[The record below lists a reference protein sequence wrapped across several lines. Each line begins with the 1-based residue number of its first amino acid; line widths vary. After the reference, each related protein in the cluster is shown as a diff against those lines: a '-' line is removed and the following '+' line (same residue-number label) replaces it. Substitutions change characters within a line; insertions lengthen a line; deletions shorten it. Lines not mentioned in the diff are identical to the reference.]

1 MESIFATHKTKAYT
15 LAGKSVSVTWKI
27 PTPVDMTEIALK
39 GDRYIDFFQR
49 FVTDIESFEINE
61 LHNAFPSDVVKL
73 PGAWGLVQQVAKD
86 IVRSSVIEDEEK
98 KTDNNPDISG
108 SRGVQSL

>member
-1 MESIFATHKTKAYT
+1 MESLFATQKTKAYT

-27 PTPVDMTEIALK
+27 PTPVDMTEVALK

-49 FVTDIESFEINE
+49 FVTNISSEINE
-61 LHNAFPSDVVKL
+61 LHGAFPSNVIKM
-73 PGAWGLVQQVAKD
+73 PGTWGLIQKVAKD

-98 KTDNNPDISG
+98 KTDNNPDL
-108 SRGVQSL
+108 SRS